1 MKTTEHE
8 TLHPFAVLTP
18 EIAKTMDR
26 EGLIDWLCWADPT
39 ECYKDQDSMS
49 KFGNT
54 LSESDA
60 RYLVLRK
67 LRNIKH
73 ENKSN

>member
-8 TLHPFAVLTP
+8 TQHPFSVITP
-18 EIAKTMDR
+18 EIVKTMDR
-26 EGLIDWLCWADPT
+26 AGLIDWLCWADPL
-39 ECYKDQDSMS
+39 ECYKDQDSMK

-67 LRNIKH
+67 IRQRNH
-73 ENKSN
+73 ENKQ